1 MSTLANT
8 HTDKK
13 RQDFYDRLAPRNL
26 APLWVVL
33 TGLVPHEPN
42 KGRSLQW
49 KYEELRP
56 LLMES
61 GELLTAEEAE
71 PRASIYPSRRVP
83 SAHSAS
89 RARRD

>member
-33 TGLVPHEPN
+33 TGLVPHEP
-42 KGRSLQW
+42 KS
-49 KYEELRP
+49 K
-56 LLMES
+56 
-61 GELLTAEEAE
+61 A
-71 PRASIYPSRRVP
+71 VP
-83 SAHSAS
+83 SSGNTRS
-89 RARRD
+89 CARC